1 MERMGFSAILAVRS
15 GDEGVDDLPSAG
27 EVAFAQRN
35 QKLSMVLI
43 EVRIFN
49 EDQMVCN
56 VEGASFYN

>member
-1 MERMGFSAILAVRS
+1 M
-15 GDEGVDDLPSAG
+15 DDLPSAG

-35 QKLSMVLI
+35 QKCTDHEVLI